1 MIDIQTLIGQS
12 RMTIRDTLILSI
24 DGHGGSGK
32 STLANNL
39 AELLNAEVIHTDDF
53 ASMEKPRNWWPD
65 VLESVFLPIESGA
78 TVLNYERSKWWA
90 NHSPSPVK
98 NQKVTNVMIFEGVG
112 SSQLTLRKY
121 LGLSIFVDTPVS
133 ICLQRGIA
141 RDRKNNAGSEE
152 EITKHWKQWIQEES
166 SYFESDKPEKYAEI
180 TVDGTVPF
188 NHQVVGL
195 EQLK

>member
-1 MIDIQTLIGQS
+1 MIDIQKLIGQS
-12 RMTIRDTLILSI
+12 RNIIRNTLFLSI

-39 AELLNAEVIHTDDF
+39 AEFLKAEVIHTDDF

-90 NHSPSPVK
+90 NHSPTPVK
-98 NQKVTNVMIFEGVG
+98 DQRVTKVMILEGVG
-112 SSQLTLRKY
+112 SSQLALRKY
-121 LGLSIFVDTPVS
+121 LGLSIFVDTPAS
-133 ICLQRGIA
+133 ICVQRGIA
-141 RDRKNNAGSEE
+141 RDRKNNAGSEQ
-152 EITKHWKQWIQEES
+152 EITKHWKQWIEEES

-188 NHQVVGL
+188 KHQIVGL
-195 EQLK
+195 DQIR